1 MTDIMSPATEAAVTR
16 KRRRTAKKAAAT
28 RKRSATAKK
37 AVTTRKRRLTAR
49 KAVQTKKRNRVRQ
62 LVQDALSALESGNS
76 DAAKGLL
83 RAILG
88 DGRSG

>member
-1 MTDIMSPATEAAVTR
+1 MTDNMSPATKAAVTR

-28 RKRSATAKK
+28 RKRRATAKK
-37 AVTTRKRRLTAR
+37 AATTRKRRLTAR

-83 RAILG
+83 REILG
-88 DGRSG
+88 D